1 LYRNTDRSNIVAVGD
16 SALFNNGLNAQPDNQ
31 IEGIYDA
38 HDNTAVGSKALYSN
52 SRGSSNTALGF
63 RSLYYNSTGYSNT
76 GIGTYALNNSLTGNG
91 NTAVGVT
98 ALTHVGFGSGNTA
111 IGAYSGIPQGNNTLS
126 FTGAFGYDAT
136 PTAAN
141 RINIGTS
148 ANNNLTG
155 GFGAW
160 QNLSDGRF
168 KRNVQ
173 EDVPGLAFITKLRP
187 VTYNL
192 DAVAVETFTGALD
205 KLEKH
210 ATPKERQEFMARLQE
225 VSKEKLTGFIAQEV
239 EQAAK
244 ETGYDFDG
252 VQHPKSDGDHYTIGY
267 ATFVVPL
274 VKAVQE
280 QQAQIEQ
287 QQQLIE
293 QLRKEVEALKQ
304 R

>member
-1 LYRNTDRSNIVAVGD
+1 
-16 SALFNNGLNAQPDNQ
+16 
-31 IEGIYDA
+31 
-38 HDNTAVGSKALYSN
+38 
-52 SRGSSNTALGF
+52 
-63 RSLYYNSTGYSNT
+63 
-76 GIGTYALNNSLTGNG
+76 
-91 NTAVGVT
+91 
-98 ALTHVGFGSGNTA
+98 
-111 IGAYSGIPQGNNTLS
+111 
-126 FTGAFGYDAT
+126 
-136 PTAAN
+136 
-141 RINIGTS
+141 
-148 ANNNLTG
+148 
-155 GFGAW
+155 
-160 QNLSDGRF
+160 
-168 KRNVQ
+168 
-173 EDVPGLAFITKLRP
+173 
-187 VTYNL
+187 
-192 DAVAVETFTGALD
+192 
-205 KLEKH
+205 
-210 ATPKERQEFMARLQE
+210 LQE